1 MNFKNIIRNI
11 LGAASLMIITAAPTA
26 WGADPSL
33 NSVEVISDF
42 TNLATGFSADRTEY
56 TIDNCQSKKVI
67 VAATPKS
74 ATAMVDIVSNGTTY
88 SNHSL
93 VDVPAK
99 NGKIEVKVTDG
110 SDTRTYV
117 FNFTTPKFTIY
128 YDNSAT
134 NWSSVRIHYWNTP
147 KTTWPGVEMTN
158 VKDNVWS
165 YTFPDDE
172 DPSTLTGFLF
182 DNGSGSGDA
191 NQTGNYQQVPVNG
204 HIYKG
209 AGGNKGAVS
218 DQGEYY
224 TGPVKPKIT
233 VSPAQGKVK
242 GTTVITVTIDNDA
255 TSISG
260 SFNGSD
266 LSLSNGSNS
275 LTVSDYLN
283 DGATGT
289 LTVTATN
296 DLGSDQVTTSFTRD
310 DTTPVITLTGDQREL
325 SIYQIMVGSFQHGE
339 GGASGYSDM
348 WGPKGHRK
356 NGNLRGIINALDYI
370 KDLGMNAIWMTPVFD
385 STNGQG
391 GEQLQA
397 TGYFCTNY
405 FKIDP
410 KFGTLDEFKELVEKA
425 HERGIYIILDGVFG
439 HHGGVSQASPNGNRI
454 DSTKSSNVRGGNDA
468 GNVSYPNSLAYFKE
482 VVRYWMELGV
492 DGWRLDQCYQVYQ
505 GGHNYW
511 YDLRMEVEAVASE
524 RRNRGEQ
531 WGTLGY
537 MVGEDWTGAGSITVT
552 QQNGLKSVMD
562 FDGKNNLVNLGSG
575 VGSIG
580 WFLSNDA
587 KARGYKDDGVEPTIF
602 LSNHDTSRVGDTV
615 TDADKL
621 ITRHA
626 AVACYTGPTCTYY
639 GDEIGDQSGDGNDD
653 NKGRTS
659 GRITGFNSTEQKIHD
674 GVAKWF
680 KARSENPAMWRG
692 TVDRKQVSNNTE
704 VITKTDAQTGN
715 KIVAIFSSVNTSVSI
730 GGSGE
735 DLINGGTVSG
745 SVNVSSWVPALIR
758 MN

>member
-1 MNFKNIIRNI
+1 MTF
-11 LGAASLMIITAAPTA
+11 
-26 WGADPSL
+26 
-33 NSVEVISDF
+33 VE
-42 TNLATGFSADRTEY
+42 
-56 TIDNCQSKKVI
+56 
-67 VAATPKS
+67 
-74 ATAMVDIVSNGTTY
+74 
-88 SNHSL
+88 
-93 VDVPAK
+93 
-99 NGKIEVKVTDG
+99 
-110 SDTRTYV
+110 
-117 FNFTTPKFTIY
+117 
-128 YDNSAT
+128 
-134 NWSSVRIHYWNTP
+134 
-147 KTTWPGVEMTN
+147 
-158 VKDNVWS
+158 DNVWS

-191 NQTGNYQQVPVNG
+191 NQTDNYMQVPVNG

-275 LTVSDYLN
+275 LTVSEYLN
-283 DGATGT
+283 DGATGK

-348 WGPKGHRK
+348 WGPSGHRK

-391 GEQLQA
+391 GEKLQA

-439 HHGGVSQASPNGNRI
+439 HHGGVSQASPNGNSI
-454 DSTKSSNVRGGNDA
+454 DSTNSSNVRGTDA

-562 FDGKNNLVNLGSG
+562 FDGKDNLVKLGSG

-639 GDEIGDQSGDGNDD
+639 GDEIGDKSGKDGNAD

-692 TVDRKQVSNNTE
+692 TVDRKKVSNNTE

-715 KIVAIFSSVNTSVSI
+715 KIIAIFSSEKTTVSI
-730 GGSGE
+730 GGTGE